1 MTYFCNASFLYIDPG
16 TGSMLFSIL
25 IGAASML
32 YFLTKAALLR
42 LKVFFSGRKN
52 GVVHAQHVCRRFRYD
67 PTKRLPPPKVNP
79 DLDLDFKIDPKMS
92 DF

>member
-1 MTYFCNASFLYIDPG
+1 
-16 TGSMLFSIL
+16 MLFRKDVPRVCACCEHAVPL
-25 IGAASML
+25 DASD
-32 YFLTKAALLR
+32 LLC
-42 LKVFFSGRKN
+42 RKN

-79 DLDLDFKIDPKMS
+79 DLELDFKIDPKMS